1 MANPGD
7 PGIAGLDPDRGRRI
21 GKYEIV
27 TRLSVGGMAELFLAF
42 TAGPGGFRKFVALKQ
57 ILPDVQKDEHFVRMF
72 LDEARITAALAHANI
87 GQVFDLGQE
96 DEELYLAMEFLAGQ
110 NLEQIFQASLKQQ
123 RPLPLG
129 FAARAVRD
137 ACLGLHYAHHF
148 TDPSGKPRPVVHRDV
163 SPKNVMV
170 TFEGHVKVIDF
181 GIAKAKGRLGRTQ
194 VGMVKGTTGYM
205 SPEQVKG
212 SEQLDGRSDLFCAG
226 IILHEMLCGRRLFS
240 GAHEGAVMLKI
251 AAAEVPSPSGLNPR
265 VPEALSQVVMRALAR
280 EPERRFATGRELARA
295 IEAAC
300 GPELF
305 HEEQMATVMRQLFED
320 KLQKTRALLES
331 ANEIDQDMGV
341 AKPAVPL
348 GVPDKEDPT
357 ERVRRVSP
365 PVPADTTRVV
375 KSPSGQQV
383 APLVAAPAKTPA
395 PTPRRASSVAT
406 PVRSPARGAFSRPM
420 AAEPEEDEEDPLDKT
435 QPVRRAP
442 GGFRPVAIPDETEAE
457 AAGTE
462 EREVLPPPP
471 RARLSPEAQAE
482 LAKQRRGWGGLLFLL
497 LLLVAVGVAFYHPPT
512 RALLTP
518 LFASALER
526 LKGEELPH
534 GPPPAEPLSVPQ
546 TPTEQ
551 AAGEGSQAQQPTPK
565 PAAEQEPVA
574 AQEPVLAQASEPAPE
589 PTRAVSKRTRKP
601 ATPVPASAE
610 TMPEPKPKAAAPAKP
625 ATALAKPA
633 TAEVEPPVDGEP
645 EIIDTRTAKGAAK
658 AELGWL
664 TLRTIPRSAVFDG
677 ENQLGTTP
685 LRKVPLPVD
694 TYRLLVVDPDG
705 VNKMLS
711 VPIKPGQVTDMTV
724 RVSDLPDW
732 QAQ

>member
-7 PGIAGLDPDRGRRI
+7 PGNAGLDFDRGRRI

-57 ILPDVQKDEHFVRMF
+57 ILPDIQKDEHFVRMF

-96 DEELYLAMEFLAGQ
+96 DDELYLAMEFLAGQ
-110 NLEQIFQASLKQQ
+110 NLEQILQGSLKQQ

-137 ACLGLHYAHHF
+137 ACLGLHYAHQF

-170 TFEGHVKVIDF
+170 TFDGHVKVIDF

-205 SPEQVKG
+205 SPEQVQG

-226 IILHEMLCGRRLFS
+226 IILHELLCGRRVFT
-240 GAHEGAVMLKI
+240 GAHEGEVMLKI
-251 AAAEVPSPSGLNPR
+251 AEAAVPSPSSLNPR

-280 EPERRFATGRELARA
+280 EREGRFASGREMARA

-305 HEEQMATVMRQLFED
+305 HEEQMAAVMRQLFDD

-331 ANEIDQDMGV
+331 ANGPERDTGGER
-341 AKPAVPL
+341 PAVVL
-348 GVPDKEDPT
+348 GATEKEEPT
-357 ERVRRVSP
+357 ERMRR
-365 PVPADTTRVV
+365 PATPAPASAPRAA
-375 KSPSGQQV
+375 KPPSGQL
-383 APLVAAPAKTPA
+383 APVAAPPAKTPA
-395 PTPRRASSVAT
+395 PAPRRPAPTAAPART
-406 PVRSPARGAFSRPM
+406 PVRGGYSRPM
-420 AAEPEEDEEDPLDKT
+420 AAEPEETEEDPLEKT

-442 GGFRPVAIPDETEAE
+442 GGFRPAPIPDDT
-457 AAGTE
+457 AGTE
-462 EREVLPPPP
+462 EREVTVPSGPP
-471 RARLSPEAQAE
+471 RAQLSPAAQAE
-482 LAKQRRGWGGLLFLL
+482 LEKPRIAWGRWLFLL
-497 LLLVAVGVAFYHPPT
+497 LLLGAVGGAVSHPPT
-512 RALLTP
+512 RAMLTP
-518 LFASALER
+518 LFATALEH
-526 LKGEELPH
+526 LKGEEPTR
-534 GPPPAEPLSVPQ
+534 GPPPAEPLPLPE
-546 TPTEQ
+546 TPLPAEQ
-551 AAGEGSQAQQPTPK
+551 VAGEGTQ
-565 PAAEQEPVA
+565 
-574 AQEPVLAQASEPAPE
+574 APE
-589 PTRAVSKRTRKP
+589 PTPQPVAEAPAVVAQAAPAPTPEPTKAESKRTRKP
-601 ATPVPASAE
+601 VTTAPARTVTE
-610 TMPEPKPKAAAPAKP
+610 PEPKPKTAAPVNQAAA
-625 ATALAKPA
+625 
-633 TAEVEPPVDGEP
+633 EPPADGEP
-645 EIIDTRTAKGAAK
+645 EIIDTRTAQGAAK

-664 TLRTIPRSAVFDG
+664 TLRTIPRAAVFDG

-724 RVSDLPDW
+724 HISDLPAW
-732 QAQ
+732 EAH

>member
-1 MANPGD
+1 MAYSGD
-7 PGIAGLDPDRGRRI
+7 PGNAGLDPDRGRRI

-57 ILPDVQKDEHFVRMF
+57 ILPDIHKDEHFVRMF

-87 GQVFDLGQE
+87 AQVFDLGQE

-110 NLEQIFQASLKQQ
+110 NLEQILQASIKQQ

-129 FAARAVRD
+129 FSARAVRD

-170 TFEGHVKVIDF
+170 TFDGHVKVIDF
-181 GIAKAKGRLGRTQ
+181 GIAKVKGRLGRTQ

-205 SPEQVKG
+205 SPEQVQG

-226 IILHEMLCGRRLFS
+226 ILLHELLCGRRLFAGS
-240 GAHEGAVMLKI
+240 HEGAVMLKI
-251 AAAEVPSPSGLNPR
+251 SAADVPSPSSLNPR
-265 VPEALSQVVMRALAR
+265 VPEALSQVVMRAMER
-280 EPERRFATGRELARA
+280 EPERRFASGREMARA

-305 HEEQMATVMRQLFED
+305 HEEQLATVMRQLFED

-331 ANEIDQDMGV
+331 ANGLERDTGV
-341 AKPAVPL
+341 EKPAVPL
-348 GVPDKEDPT
+348 GAPDKEDPT
-357 ERVRRVSP
+357 ERMRRP
-365 PVPADTTRVV
+365 PPPAPVAPPRVA
-375 KSPSGQQV
+375 KPPSGQM
-383 APLVAAPAKTPA
+383 ASVAAPPAKTPA
-395 PTPRRASSVAT
+395 PVPRRAAAVAA
-406 PVRSPARGAFSRPM
+406 PARLPARAAVSRPV
-420 AAEPEEDEEDPLDKT
+420 AAEPEEDEEDPLEKT

-442 GGFRPVAIPDETEAE
+442 GGFRPVAIPEEPEAE

-462 EREVLPPPP
+462 EREVTLPSP

-482 LAKQRRGWGGLLFLL
+482 LAKQRRGWGGGLFLV

-512 RALLTP
+512 RARLTP
-518 LFASALER
+518 LFATALER
-526 LKGEELPH
+526 LKGEEPPH
-534 GPPPAEPLSVPQ
+534 GPPPAERFPVPLSSQP
-546 TPTEQ
+546 EAQ
-551 AAGEGSQAQQPTPK
+551 AAGQETPSPEPTPR
-565 PAAEQEPVA
+565 PAAEQAPV
-574 AQEPVLAQASEPAPE
+574 VAQAAEPTPE
-589 PTRAVSKRTRKP
+589 PTRATSKRTRKSVDP
-601 ATPVPASAE
+601 A
-610 TMPEPKPKAAAPAKP
+610 PESKPKAAAPAKP
-625 ATALAKPA
+625 ATADA
-633 TAEVEPPVDGEP
+633 EPPVDGEP
-645 EIIDTRTAKGAAK
+645 EIIDTSTAKGAAK
-658 AELGWL
+658 AALGWL
-664 TLRTIPRSAVFDG
+664 TLRTIPRAAVFDG

-724 RVSDLPDW
+724 RISDLPDW

>member
-7 PGIAGLDPDRGRRI
+7 PGNAGLDFDRGRRI

-27 TRLSVGGMAELFLAF
+27 TRLFVGGMAELFLAF

-57 ILPDVQKDEHFVRMF
+57 ILPDIQKDEHFVRMF

-96 DEELYLAMEFLAGQ
+96 GEELYLAMEFLAGQ
-110 NLEQIFQASLKQQ
+110 NLEQILQASLKQQ

-129 FAARAVRD
+129 FSARAVRD

-205 SPEQVKG
+205 SPEQVQG

-226 IILHEMLCGRRLFS
+226 IILHELLCGRRLFT

-251 AAAEVPSPSGLNPR
+251 AAAEVPSPSSLNPR
-265 VPEALSQVVMRALAR
+265 VPEALSQVVMRAMAR
-280 EPERRFATGRELARA
+280 EPERRFASGREMARA

-305 HEEQMATVMRQLFED
+305 HEEQLATVMRQLFED

-331 ANEIDQDMGV
+331 ANGLEQDTGV
-341 AKPAVPL
+341 SKPAVQL
-348 GVPDKEDPT
+348 GAPDKDEPT

-365 PVPADTTRVV
+365 PAPAAPPRVA
-375 KSPSGQQV
+375 KPPSGQV
-383 APLVAAPAKTPA
+383 APVVAPPAKTPA
-395 PTPRRASSVAT
+395 PAPRRAPPVAA
-406 PVRSPARGAFSRPM
+406 PARPPARGAFSRPM

-442 GGFRPVAIPDETEAE
+442 GGFRPTAIPDEAE
-457 AAGTE
+457 TAGTE
-462 EREVLPPPP
+462 EREATLPSA
-471 RARLSPEAQAE
+471 RAQLSPEAQAE
-482 LAKQRRGWGGLLFLL
+482 LAKQRRGWGGWLFLL

-512 RALLTP
+512 RARLTP
-518 LFASALER
+518 LFASTVER
-526 LKGEELPH
+526 LKGEELLQ
-534 GPPPAEPLSVPQ
+534 GPSPAEPLSVPQ
-546 TPTEQ
+546 TSPSAEQ
-551 AAGEGSQAQQPTPK
+551 AAGEGTQAPE
-565 PAAEQEPVA
+565 PAAEQEPAVA
-574 AQEPVLAQASEPAPE
+574 QAPE
-589 PTRAVSKRTRKP
+589 PTPESPRAASKRTRKP
-601 ATPVPASAE
+601 ATPVPAGTA
-610 TMPEPKPKAAAPAKP
+610 PEPKPKATAPAKP
-625 ATALAKPA
+625 ATAEAQ
-633 TAEVEPPVDGEP
+633 PPVDGKP
-645 EIIDTRTAKGAAK
+645 EVIDTRTAKGAAK

-664 TLRTIPRSAVFDG
+664 TLHTIPRAAVFDG

-711 VPIKPGQVTDMTV
+711 VPIKPGQVTDMRV
-724 RVSDLPDW
+724 RISDLPEW
-732 QAQ
+732 QAD

>member
-7 PGIAGLDPDRGRRI
+7 PGNAGLDFDRGRRI

-57 ILPDVQKDEHFVRMF
+57 ILPDIQKDEHFVRMF

-87 GQVFDLGQE
+87 AQVFDLGQE
-96 DEELYLAMEFLAGQ
+96 DDELYLAMEFLAGQ
-110 NLEQIFQASLKQQ
+110 NLEQILQASLKQQ

-129 FAARAVRD
+129 FSARAVRD

-205 SPEQVKG
+205 SPEQVQG

-226 IILHEMLCGRRLFS
+226 IILHELLCGRRLFS
-240 GAHEGAVMLKI
+240 GSHEGAVMLKI
-251 AAAEVPSPSGLNPR
+251 AAAEVPSPSSLNPR

-280 EPERRFATGRELARA
+280 EPERRFASGREMARA

-300 GPELF
+300 GQELF
-305 HEEQMATVMRQLFED
+305 HEEQLAAVMRQLFED

-331 ANEIDQDMGV
+331 ANGLERDTGV
-341 AKPAVPL
+341 EKPAVPL
-348 GVPDKEDPT
+348 GAPDKEEPT
-357 ERVRRVSP
+357 ERVRRVAP
-365 PVPADTTRVV
+365 PVPAAAPRVA
-375 KSPSGQQV
+375 KSPSGQV
-383 APLVAAPAKTPA
+383 APLAAPPAKTPA
-395 PTPRRASSVAT
+395 PVSRRASPVAAPART
-406 PVRSPARGAFSRPM
+406 PPARGAFSRPV

-442 GGFRPVAIPDETEAE
+442 GGFRPTAIPDEDETT
-457 AAGTE
+457 GTE
-462 EREVLPPPP
+462 EREVTLPSA
-471 RARLSPEAQAE
+471 RAQLSPAAQAE
-482 LAKQRRGWGGLLFLL
+482 LAKQRRSWGGWLFLL

-518 LFASALER
+518 LFATALER

-534 GPPPAEPLSVPQ
+534 GPPPAEPLAVPPPSPS
-546 TPTEQ
+546 TAQ
-551 AAGEGSQAQQPTPK
+551 AAGEGTQAPEPTQ
-565 PAAEQEPVA
+565 PAAEQEPV
-574 AQEPVLAQASEPAPE
+574 EAQAPVVAQAAEPTPE
-589 PTRAVSKRTRKP
+589 PTRAASKRTRKP
-601 ATPVPASAE
+601 ATPAPADTE
-610 TMPEPKPKAAAPAKP
+610 PESRPKAAAPAKP
-625 ATALAKPA
+625 ATAEA
-633 TAEVEPPVDGEP
+633 EPPVDGEP
-645 EIIDTRTAKGAAK
+645 EVIDTSTAKGAAK

-664 TLRTIPRSAVFDG
+664 TLRTIPRAAVFDG

-724 RVSDLPDW
+724 RISDLPDW
-732 QAQ
+732 AAP

>member
-1 MANPGD
+1 MAYPGD
-7 PGIAGLDPDRGRRI
+7 PGNAGLDPDRGRRI

-27 TRLSVGGMAELFLAF
+27 TRLSIGGMAELFLAF

-57 ILPDVQKDEHFVRMF
+57 ILPDIQKDEHFVRMF

-87 GQVFDLGQE
+87 GQVFDLGEE
-96 DEELYLAMEFLAGQ
+96 DDELYLAMEFLAGQ
-110 NLEQIFQASLKQQ
+110 NLEQILQASIKQQ
-123 RPLPLG
+123 RPLPVG
-129 FAARAVRD
+129 FSARAIRD

-170 TFEGHVKVIDF
+170 TFDGHVKVIDF

-205 SPEQVKG
+205 SPEQVQG

-226 IILHEMLCGRRLFS
+226 IILYEMLCARRLFT

-251 AAAEVPSPSGLNPR
+251 AAADVPSPSSLNPR

-280 EPERRFATGRELARA
+280 EPERRFASGREMARA

-305 HEEQMATVMRQLFED
+305 HEEQLATVMRQLFED

-331 ANEIDQDMGV
+331 ANGLERDTGV
-341 AKPAVPL
+341 EKPAVPL
-348 GVPDKEDPT
+348 GAPDKEEPT
-357 ERVRRVSP
+357 EPMRRAPPPAPVAPPRVAKP
-365 PVPADTTRVV
+365 
-375 KSPSGQQV
+375 PSGQLV
-383 APLVAAPAKTPA
+383 PVAAPPAKTPA
-395 PTPRRASSVAT
+395 PAPRRAASVAA
-406 PVRSPARGAFSRPM
+406 PARPPARGAFSRPI
-420 AAEPEEDEEDPLDKT
+420 AAEPDETEEDPLEKT

-442 GGFRPVAIPDETEAE
+442 GGFRPTAIPDEAE
-457 AAGTE
+457 SASAGTE
-462 EREVLPPPP
+462 EREVTLPSA
-471 RARLSPEAQAE
+471 RAQLSPAAQAE
-482 LAKQRRGWGGLLFLL
+482 LAKQRRSWGGWLFLVL
-497 LLLVAVGVAFYHPPT
+497 LLAAVGAAFYHPPT
-512 RALLTP
+512 RARLTP
-518 LFASALER
+518 LVATAVER
-526 LKGEELPH
+526 LKGEELPL
-534 GPPPAEPLSVPQ
+534 GPPAAEPLPVPQ
-546 TPTEQ
+546 TSPLEAQ
-551 AAGEGSQAQQPTPK
+551 AAGEGTQTPEPTPQ
-565 PAAEQEPVA
+565 PVVEQAPV
-574 AQEPVLAQASEPAPE
+574 VAQAVESTPE
-589 PTRAVSKRTRKP
+589 PTRATSKRTRK
-601 ATPVPASAE
+601 SADAA
-610 TMPEPKPKAAAPAKP
+610 PESKPKAAAPAKP
-625 ATALAKPA
+625 ATADADA
-633 TAEVEPPVDGEP
+633 EPPVDGEP

-664 TLRTIPRSAVFDG
+664 TLRTIPRAAVFDG

-724 RVSDLPDW
+724 RISDLPDW

>member
-7 PGIAGLDPDRGRRI
+7 PGNAGLDFDRGRRI

-27 TRLSVGGMAELFLAF
+27 TRLSIGGMAELFLAF

-110 NLEQIFQASLKQQ
+110 NLEQILQGSLKQQ

-137 ACLGLHYAHHF
+137 ACLGLHYAHQF

-163 SPKNVMV
+163 SLKNVMV
-170 TFEGHVKVIDF
+170 TFDGHVKVIDF

-205 SPEQVKG
+205 SPEQVRG

-226 IILHEMLCGRRLFS
+226 IILHELLCGRRLFT
-240 GAHEGAVMLKI
+240 GTHEGDVMLKI
-251 AAAEVPSPSGLNPR
+251 AEAAVPSPSSLNPR
-265 VPEALSQVVMRALAR
+265 VPEALSQVVMRALER
-280 EPERRFATGRELARA
+280 EPERRFASGREMARA

-305 HEEQMATVMRQLFED
+305 HEEQLAAVMRELFDD

-331 ANEIDQDMGV
+331 ANGPERDTSGGR
-341 AKPAVPL
+341 PAVAL
-348 GVPDKEDPT
+348 GAAENEDPT
-357 ERVRRVSP
+357 ERMRRPVAPAPVSTP
-365 PVPADTTRVV
+365 RVA
-375 KSPSGQQV
+375 KPPSGQQAPV
-383 APLVAAPAKTPA
+383 AAAPAKTPA
-395 PTPRRASSVAT
+395 PAPRRPAPLAAPART
-406 PVRSPARGAFSRPM
+406 PARGGYSRPM
-420 AAEPEEDEEDPLDKT
+420 AAEPEEESEEDPLEKT
-435 QPVRRAP
+435 QPVHRAP
-442 GGFRPVAIPDETEAE
+442 GGFRPAPIPDDTAE
-457 AAGTE
+457 TE
-462 EREVLPPPP
+462 EREVTVPSGPP
-471 RARLSPEAQAE
+471 RAQLSPAAQAE
-482 LAKQRRGWGGLLFLL
+482 LEKPRIAWGRWLFLL
-497 LLLVAVGVAFYHPPT
+497 LLVGAVGGAVSHPPA
-512 RALLTP
+512 RALLSP
-518 LFASALER
+518 LFFTAIEH
-526 LKGEELPH
+526 LKGEESTRGPSPAEPLALPET
-534 GPPPAEPLSVPQ
+534 PPPAEQV
-546 TPTEQ
+546 
-551 AAGEGSQAQQPTPK
+551 AGEGT
-565 PAAEQEPVA
+565 
-574 AQEPVLAQASEPAPE
+574 PAPE
-589 PTRAVSKRTRKP
+589 PTPQPVAEEPAVVDQAAPAPTPEPTKAESKRTRKP
-601 ATPVPASAE
+601 ATTPPANQ
-610 TMPEPKPKAAAPAKP
+610 AAA
-625 ATALAKPA
+625 
-633 TAEVEPPVDGEP
+633 EPPADGEP

-658 AELGWL
+658 AALGWL
-664 TLRTIPRSAVFDG
+664 TLRTIPRAAVFDG

-724 RVSDLPDW
+724 HISDLPAW
-732 QAQ
+732 EAH

>member
-7 PGIAGLDPDRGRRI
+7 PGNAGLDFDRGRRI

-57 ILPDVQKDEHFVRMF
+57 ILPDIQKDEHFVRMF

-110 NLEQIFQASLKQQ
+110 NLEQILQGSLKQQ

-137 ACLGLHYAHHF
+137 ACLGLHYAHQF

-163 SPKNVMV
+163 SLKNVMV
-170 TFEGHVKVIDF
+170 TFDGHVKVIDF

-205 SPEQVKG
+205 SPEQVQG

-226 IILHEMLCGRRLFS
+226 IILHELLCGRRLFTGS
-240 GAHEGAVMLKI
+240 HEGEVMLKI
-251 AAAEVPSPSGLNPR
+251 AEAAVPSPLSLNPR

-280 EPERRFATGRELARA
+280 EREGRFASGREMARA

-300 GPELF
+300 GQELF
-305 HEEQMATVMRQLFED
+305 HEEQMAAVMRQLFDD

-331 ANEIDQDMGV
+331 ANGPERDTSGGR
-341 AKPAVPL
+341 PAVAL
-348 GVPDKEDPT
+348 GSPEKEDPT
-357 ERVRRVSP
+357 ERMRR
-365 PVPADTTRVV
+365 PAAPAPAPASAPRVA
-375 KSPSGQQV
+375 KPPSGQM
-383 APLVAAPAKTPA
+383 APVAAPPAKTPA
-395 PTPRRASSVAT
+395 PAPRRPAPPAAPART
-406 PVRSPARGAFSRPM
+406 PARGGYSRPM
-420 AAEPEEDEEDPLDKT
+420 AAAPEEETEEDPLEKT

-442 GGFRPVAIPDETEAE
+442 GGFKPTAIPEDT
-457 AAGTE
+457 AGTE
-462 EREVLPPPP
+462 EREVTVPSSP
-471 RARLSPEAQAE
+471 RAQLSPAAQAE
-482 LAKQRRGWGGLLFLL
+482 LEKPRVAWGRWLFVLL
-497 LLLVAVGVAFYHPPT
+497 LLGAVGGAVSHPPT
-512 RALLTP
+512 RAMLTP
-518 LFASALER
+518 LFFTALEH
-526 LKGEELPH
+526 LKGEEPTG
-534 GPPPAEPLSVPQ
+534 GPPPAEPLPLPD
-546 TPTEQ
+546 TPPPAEQ
-551 AAGEGSQAQQPTPK
+551 VAGEGTQ
-565 PAAEQEPVA
+565 
-574 AQEPVLAQASEPAPE
+574 APE
-589 PTRAVSKRTRKP
+589 PTPQPVAEEPAVVARAAPEPTPEPTKAEPKRTRKP
-601 ATPVPASAE
+601 AT
-610 TMPEPKPKAAAPAKP
+610 AAPAKTA
-625 ATALAKPA
+625 ATEPKPA
-633 TAEVEPPVDGEP
+633 APVTQAAAEPPAGSEP

-664 TLRTIPRSAVFDG
+664 TLRTIPRAAVFDG

-724 RVSDLPDW
+724 RISDLPAW
-732 QAQ
+732 EAH

>member
-7 PGIAGLDPDRGRRI
+7 PGNAGLDFDRGRRI

-57 ILPDVQKDEHFVRMF
+57 ILPDIQKNEHFVRMF

-87 GQVFDLGQE
+87 GQVFDLGEE
-96 DEELYLAMEFLAGQ
+96 DEELYLAMEFIAGQ
-110 NLEQIFQASLKQQ
+110 NLEQILQASLKQQ

-148 TDPSGKPRPVVHRDV
+148 TDSSGKPRPVVHRDV

-170 TFEGHVKVIDF
+170 TFDGHVKVIDF

-205 SPEQVKG
+205 SPEQVQG

-226 IILHEMLCGRRLFS
+226 IILHELLCGRRLFS
-240 GAHEGAVMLKI
+240 GAHEGEVMLKI
-251 AAAEVPSPSGLNPR
+251 ADAAVPSPSSLNPR

-280 EPERRFATGRELARA
+280 EPERRFASGREMARA

-305 HEEQMATVMRQLFED
+305 HEEQLAAVMRQLFED

-331 ANEIDQDMGV
+331 ANGPERDTSAGR
-341 AKPAVPL
+341 PAVPVPL
-348 GVPDKEDPT
+348 GAPDKEDPT
-357 ERVRRVSP
+357 ERMRRPAAPAPASSP
-365 PVPADTTRVV
+365 RAVKPPSAQVVP
-375 KSPSGQQV
+375 
-383 APLVAAPAKTPA
+383 VAAPPAKTPA
-395 PTPRRASSVAT
+395 PAPRRPAPART
-406 PVRSPARGAFSRPM
+406 PVRGGYSRPM
-420 AAEPEEDEEDPLDKT
+420 AVAPEDTEEEEDPLEKT

-442 GGFRPVAIPDETEAE
+442 GGFRPTSIPDEDET
-457 AAGTE
+457 AGTE
-462 EREVLPPPP
+462 EREVTVPSGPP
-471 RARLSPEAQAE
+471 RAQLSPAAQAE
-482 LAKQRRGWGGLLFLL
+482 LEKQRKPWGTWLFLL
-497 LLLVAVGVAFYHPPT
+497 LLLGAVGAAFYHPPT
-512 RALLTP
+512 RARLTP
-518 LFASALER
+518 LVATALEH
-526 LKGEELPH
+526 LKGEEGPR
-534 GPPPAEPLSVPQ
+534 GPPPAEPLSLPQ
-546 TPTEQ
+546 TPPSAEQ
-551 AAGEGSQAQQPTPK
+551 LAGEGTQT
-565 PAAEQEPVA
+565 
-574 AQEPVLAQASEPAPE
+574 PE
-589 PTRAVSKRTRKP
+589 PTPQPVAEEPEVVAQAAPAPTPEPAKAEPKRTRKP
-601 ATPVPASAE
+601 ATAAPVKTAAAE
-610 TMPEPKPKAAAPAKP
+610 PEPKPAAPVKTA
-625 ATALAKPA
+625 AT
-633 TAEVEPPVDGEP
+633 EPPADGEP
-645 EIIDTRTAKGAAK
+645 EIIDTRTARGAAK

-664 TLRTIPRSAVFDG
+664 TLRTIPRAAVFDG
-677 ENQLGTTP
+677 DNQLGTTP

-724 RVSDLPDW
+724 RISDLPAW
-732 QAQ
+732 EAH

>member
-7 PGIAGLDPDRGRRI
+7 PGNAGLDFDRGRRI

-57 ILPDVQKDEHFVRMF
+57 ILPDIQKDEHFVRMF

-110 NLEQIFQASLKQQ
+110 NLEQILQASLKQQ

-170 TFEGHVKVIDF
+170 TFDGHVKVIDF

-205 SPEQVKG
+205 SPEQVQG

-226 IILHEMLCGRRLFS
+226 IILYELLCGRRLFT
-240 GAHEGAVMLKI
+240 GTHEGEVMLKI
-251 AAAEVPSPSGLNPR
+251 AGAAVPAPSSLNPR

-280 EPERRFATGRELARA
+280 EPERRFASGREMARA

-300 GPELF
+300 GQELF
-305 HEEQMATVMRQLFED
+305 HEEQLAAVMRQLFED

-331 ANEIDQDMGV
+331 ANGPERDTNAGR
-341 AKPAVPL
+341 PAVPL
-348 GVPDKEDPT
+348 GAPDKEEPT
-357 ERVRRVSP
+357 ERVRRAAP
-365 PVPADTTRVV
+365 PGPAGAPRVA
-375 KSPSGQQV
+375 KPPSGQL
-383 APLVAAPAKTPA
+383 APVAAPPAKTPA
-395 PTPRRASSVAT
+395 PAPRRAPPVAAPART
-406 PVRSPARGAFSRPM
+406 PVRGAFSRPM
-420 AAEPEEDEEDPLDKT
+420 AAEPEEETEDPLEKT

-442 GGFRPVAIPDETEAE
+442 GGYRPASIPDE

-462 EREVLPPPP
+462 EREVTVPSAP
-471 RARLSPEAQAE
+471 RAQLSPAAQAE
-482 LAKQRRGWGGLLFLL
+482 LGKPRRNWGGWLFLL
-497 LLLVAVGVAFYHPPT
+497 LLLAAVGGAVYHPPT
-512 RALLTP
+512 RALLSP
-518 LFASALER
+518 LYAAALER
-526 LKGEELPH
+526 MKGEELPH
-534 GPPPAEPLSVPQ
+534 GPPPAEPLPLPESP
-546 TPTEQ
+546 PPAEQ
-551 AAGEGSQAQQPTPK
+551 AAGEGTQAPESAPR
-565 PAAEQEPVA
+565 PEAEQEAVVA
-574 AQEPVLAQASEPAPE
+574 RAEPEPTPE
-589 PTRAVSKRTRKP
+589 PTRAGSKRTRKP
-601 ATPVPASAE
+601 ATATPAR
-610 TMPEPKPKAAAPAKP
+610 TDTGPESRPKAAAPAKP
-625 ATALAKPA
+625 AADAA
-633 TAEVEPPVDGEP
+633 EPPADGEP
-645 EIIDTRTAKGAAK
+645 EVIDTRTAKGAAK

-664 TLRTIPRSAVFDG
+664 TLRTIPRAAVFDG

-724 RVSDLPDW
+724 RISDLPEW
-732 QAQ
+732 EAH